1 LLLALAACGGGSSS
15 DPTPTPEPGDSSQA
29 TATAPPD
36 SGPTLPP
43 TSTNLDPRTVAVSF
57 EQVASG
63 FVEPTFL
70 THAGDGSGTIY
81 VTEKG
86 GRIKTLDGATFID
99 LTDRVINTG
108 MSGNARELG
117 LLGLAFHPDFES
129 NGYFYVHYND
139 FEQNTVVSRFQV
151 GASGAGD
158 PASEQILLSA
168 PQSED
173 HFNGGMLAFGPD
185 GYLYL
190 ALGTGGNL
198 PEDHA
203 HSQDLGSIFGKILRL
218 DVDGG
223 DPYAV
228 PPDNPFLDAPGAR
241 GEVWVYGL
249 RNPWRFAFDRAT
261 GDIYIGDAG
270 QFSYEWVH
278 YQAAG
283 PNGAPP
289 GGVNFGWPVYE
300 GRHCFDIETETA
312 SDPGNCE
319 PPPDY
324 QAPIIEYPRGE
335 EGGCVIIGG
344 YVYRGPSIPG
354 LQGAYLYSDFCS
366 ARVSAAWRDAAG
378 QWQTTAI
385 ADLPGLASSFG
396 EDEAGELYL
405 LDIAEGLVYRMVTS

>member
-1 LLLALAACGGGSSS
+1 M
-15 DPTPTPEPGDSSQA
+15 
-29 TATAPPD
+29 
-36 SGPTLPP
+36 
-43 TSTNLDPRTVAVSF
+43 
-57 EQVASG
+57 
-63 FVEPTFL
+63 L
-70 THAGDGSGTIY
+70 T
-81 VTEKG
+81 
-86 GRIKTLDGATFID
+86 
-99 LTDRVINTG
+99 
-108 MSGNARELG
+108 
-117 LLGLAFHPDFES
+117 
-129 NGYFYVHYND
+129 
-139 FEQNTVVSRFQV
+139 
-151 GASGAGD
+151 
-158 PASEQILLSA
+158 
-168 PQSED
+168 
-173 HFNGGMLAFGPD
+173 FGPD

-218 DVDGG
+218 DVDSG
-223 DPYAV
+223 DPYAI
-228 PPDNPFLDAPGAR
+228 PPDNPFLDVPGAR

-249 RNPWRFAFDRAT
+249 RNPWRFAFDRTT

-278 YQAAG
+278 YQAAS
-283 PNGAPP
+283 PTGAPP

-312 SDPGNCE
+312 SDPANCQ

-344 YVYRGPSIPG
+344 YVYRGSSIPG

-366 ARVSAAWRDAAG
+366 ARVSAAWRDASD
-378 QWQTTAI
+378 QWQTTPI
-385 ADLPGLASSFG
+385 TDLPGLASSFG

-405 LDIAEGLVYRMVTS
+405 LNIAEGLVYRMVSS